1 MSIFDILSGGLM
13 GGAATPGI
21 NGPSPAQGDFLGG
34 LMSDPSKMAQLQM
47 AASILEA
54 SRGRPGE
61 GRPGLGAIAGAGARG
76 ALQGGMMANQMQM
89 QQLQMGK
96 LKDDVER
103 ARENKKRYEE
113 FVSSPDFQQLPP
125 EVQQA
130 IQAGGPDMLA
140 QYHKGNV
147 EAATQGPPNSVR
159 EYQYAQ
165 QDPAYAA
172 YQERLK
178 RAGAANTTVKLPT
191 LENEYDKALGKSN
204 AETYIDINKQ
214 GAEAGNTIAKYQQLG
229 NLLAQP
235 GVYQGAGGETVL
247 QAKKVGSALGMDL
260 EGVSDAEA
268 GQAISRSLALE
279 LRNPAS
285 GAGMPGAMSDQDREY
300 LKSLVAGVGNTPQGN
315 QRLIEAKV
323 KVEQR
328 KQQVA
333 QLARRFTAENGGRFD
348 QAKFYDYL
356 QKWSDSNPLFE
367 SGGGGWGIQRE
378 D

>member
-21 NGPSPAQGDFLGG
+21 NGPSPAQGDFIGG

-172 YQERLK
+172 YVRGMK
-178 RAGAANTTVKLPT
+178 AAGAPKINNMSIPAGYQPGPDGNSLVPIPGGPADPANPKNITQSQRTAGLYARRLEQSEADLQALQNYVPSEAAMATSNLPFGNRMVSD
-191 LENEYDKALGKSN
+191 EFQKYDQARRNFIN
-204 AETYIDINKQ
+204 AVLRRESGAVISPSEFDNANKQ
-214 GAEAGNTIAKYQQLG
+214 YFPMPGDSPQVLAQKAQNRALVIDMMKGEAGSAYESATPTGIPDADKLRQKYG
-229 NLLAQP
+229 
-235 GVYQGAGGETVL
+235 
-247 QAKKVGSALGMDL
+247 L
-260 EGVSDAEA
+260 E
-268 GQAISRSLALE
+268 
-279 LRNPAS
+279 
-285 GAGMPGAMSDQDREY
+285 
-300 LKSLVAGVGNTPQGN
+300 
-315 QRLIEAKV
+315 
-323 KVEQR
+323 
-328 KQQVA
+328 
-333 QLARRFTAENGGRFD
+333 
-348 QAKFYDYL
+348 
-356 QKWSDSNPLFE
+356 
-367 SGGGGWGIQRE
+367 
-378 D
+378 